1 MKKIGIF
8 ITAFILVNLAWMGF
22 VREPLPSIPN
32 ICAEISEEVGFDFSV
47 NTMDYSSLEFSLDD
61 KVEGKGMYVEFKM
74 NNAWKTGR
82 PGLVVN
88 KIKAESS
95 FGKGMSPKKYL
106 EDTKRPKKG
115 GKDFSDFMKDS
126 KGKSVSKYTF
136 KQTLVE
142 DENGKKFMRMS
153 YDGSEMEMIQTLEIP
168 RPITLPA
175 HISRKFNP
183 LGIIQFQRGVVAFDS
198 KIKGFYIPVLIK

>member
-1 MKKIGIF
+1 MKKIVILLS
-8 ITAFILVNLAWMGF
+8 AFIITNLGWMGF
-22 VREPLPSIPN
+22 IREPLPPIPN
-32 ICAEISEEVGFDFSV
+32 IRAEISDEVSFDFSI
-47 NTMDYSSLEFSLDD
+47 NTMDYSGLELSLND
-61 KVEGKGMYVEFKM
+61 KVEGKGMYVDFKM

-88 KIKAESS
+88 NIKAESNS
-95 FGKGMSPKKYL
+95 NKGMSPKKYL
-106 EDTKRPKKG
+106 EDKNRPKNG
-115 GKDFSDFMKDS
+115 NKDFGDFMKDT
-126 KGKSVSKYTF
+126 KGKPVSTYTF

-142 DENGKKFMRMS
+142 DENGKTFMRMT

-183 LGIIQFQRGVVAFDS
+183 KGIIQFQPGVVTFDS
-198 KIKGFYIPVLIK
+198 KIKGFYIPVLIR